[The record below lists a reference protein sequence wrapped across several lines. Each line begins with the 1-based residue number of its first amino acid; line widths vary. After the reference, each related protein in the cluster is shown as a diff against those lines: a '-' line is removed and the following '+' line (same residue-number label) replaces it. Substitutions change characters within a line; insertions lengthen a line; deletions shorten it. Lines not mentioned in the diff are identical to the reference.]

1 MMQILTYIYSAIG
14 IIGMIFTLVDRYKK
28 RFKEENNMSYQIANI
43 IKTLKEQDKDISK
56 IEQEQDKQNIS
67 MAELHTKLDML
78 CKSSNIDKNK
88 K

>member
-1 MMQILTYIYSAIG
+1 MQILTYIYSAIG